1 MLQELMSIFRQGNP
15 LKTMADDFSRM
26 LDLAYKMTL
35 AAGEA
40 YFGHNATPEERTRIY
55 KMDVKVN
62 KLERSLRK
70 AVVVHLSVGANRHSL
85 PYTLVLMS
93 LVKDVERLGDYAKN
107 LAEIDD
113 IYSGPLPEDD
123 LGKELRE
130 LRTIVEESLRAAPDV
145 LVNSDREQALTLIQE
160 GKDVARRSDLLLTKI
175 SKSEY
180 PNDLTVAMVL
190 GSRYYKRIGGHLLN
204 LLSSVVMPLHKID
217 YYDED
222 EIPSS

>member
-1 MLQELMSIFRQGNP
+1 
-15 LKTMADDFSRM
+15 
-26 LDLAYKMTL
+26 
-35 AAGEA
+35 
-40 YFGHNATPEERTRIY
+40 
-55 KMDVKVN
+55 
-62 KLERSLRK
+62 
-70 AVVVHLSVGANRHSL
+70 
-85 PYTLVLMS
+85 MS

-113 IYSGPLPEDD
+113 IYAGGLPDDD

-130 LRTIVEESLRAAPDV
+130 IRAIVEESLRAASDV
-145 LVNSDREQALTLIQE
+145 LVKSDREQALTLIQE
-160 GKDVARRSDLLLTKI
+160 GQDVARRSDLLLAKI
-175 SKSEY
+175 SKAEY

-222 EIPSS
+222 EIPGN